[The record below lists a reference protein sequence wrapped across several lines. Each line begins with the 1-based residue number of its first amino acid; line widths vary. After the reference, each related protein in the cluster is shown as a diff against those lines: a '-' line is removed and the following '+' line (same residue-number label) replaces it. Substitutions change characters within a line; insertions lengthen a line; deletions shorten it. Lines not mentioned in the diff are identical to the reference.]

1 MPEVT
6 THPGHEGVED
16 VDVMEFLG
24 IQRAKG
30 VTQIRNRSIKEE
42 EKTQE

>member
-16 VDVMEFLG
+16 VDVMDFLG
-24 IQRAKG
+24 IKRAQAVQRKSSETGDEAK
-30 VTQIRNRSIKEE
+30 K
-42 EKTQE
+42 

>member
-30 VTQIRNRSIKEE
+30 VIQIRKNIKEE
-42 EKTQE
+42 EKPQE